1 MTLKRRKSRS
11 DTQSE
16 LSQAQVKRL
25 EALVQSLRRDYARV
39 TLEPVPE
46 RLQKLV
52 EELRAREAKEN
63 ESD

>member
-16 LSQAQVKRL
+16 LSRAQVKRL
-25 EALVQSLRRDYARV
+25 EALAQSLQRDYARV

-63 ESD
+63 EPD